1 MSNYQLIENEPYWLE
16 LTKSEISA
24 LRLMDEEMAKNSKRD
39 KDYELDDDN
48 KGIRI
53 HIEEAQGYDLEH
65 QGKTKVIVKNAVGNI
80 KIEKTI

>member
-53 HIEEAQGYDLEH
+53 HRRSPRL
-65 QGKTKVIVKNAVGNI
+65 
-80 KIEKTI
+80 